1 MNWFIFSFILGGI
14 LVILGIVLFI
24 LQEPVG
30 AIVAFAVGAGFL
42 ALDFKPTTS
51 ILDEFRGLTPQQLI
65 KKILGAVFIIFA
77 LVLFVVEIQRQIGI
91 F

>member
-14 LVILGIVLFI
+14 LVILGIVLLI

-30 AIVAFAVGAGFL
+30 AIIAFAIGAGFL

-51 ILDEFRGLTPQQLI
+51 IMGEFRGLTTQQLI
-65 KKILGAVFIIFA
+65 KKILGAIFIIAA
-77 LVLFVVEIQRQIGI
+77 LVLFVMEIQRQIGI

>member
-14 LVILGIVLFI
+14 LVIIGIVLI
-24 LQEPVG
+24 VLQEPVG
-30 AIVAFAVGAGFL
+30 AIVALAIGAGFL

-51 ILDEFRGLTPQQLI
+51 IIGEFQGLTTQQLI
-65 KKILGAVFIIFA
+65 KKVLGAVFIIVA
-77 LVLFVVEIQRQIGI
+77 LVLFVVEIQRQIGT